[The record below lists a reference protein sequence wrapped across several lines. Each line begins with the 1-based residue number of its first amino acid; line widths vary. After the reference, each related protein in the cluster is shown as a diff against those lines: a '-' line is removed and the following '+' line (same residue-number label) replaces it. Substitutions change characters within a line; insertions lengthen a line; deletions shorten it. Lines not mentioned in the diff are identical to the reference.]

1 MANTLAGKAAIVTGS
16 GQGIG
21 RAIAMLLASE
31 GARVVTNSRS
41 PQSDGGTAATTAQ
54 EIIAAGAGQATAV
67 FADASTMAGAKAL
80 VDGCVAAYGRVDVLI
95 NNAGQGLQ
103 ATPFEEMTEEQWD
116 RDIAINLKSHFCCN
130 RLVAPL
136 MRAQG
141 WGRIVNTS
149 SMVVVNGTPGLS
161 AYGAAKAGVIA
172 LTVAMARELA
182 DTGVTVNCIMPTA
195 TTPRSERS
203 RAQRWAVTG
212 AAYGNSPNRTPEH
225 VAPLAG
231 FLASDAAAGIT
242 GQVFRAVAGH
252 VTLFGGMAPQHS
264 LTKQGRW
271 TVEELA
277 RELPQT
283 FGATLAPLPPAPIPN

>member
-1 MANTLAGKAAIVTGS
+1 MLAGKAAIVTGS

-21 RAIAMLLASE
+21 RAVAMLLASE

-54 EIIAAGAGQATAV
+54 EIVAAGGRATAV
-67 FADASTMAGAKAL
+67 FADASTMAGARAL
-80 VDGCVAAYGRVDVLI
+80 VDGCVAAYGRVDILI
-95 NNAGQGLQ
+95 NNAGQGLL
-103 ATPFEEMTEEQWD
+103 ASPFIEMSEEQWD
-116 RDIAINLKSHFCCN
+116 RDVAINLKSHFCCN
-130 RLVAPL
+130 RLAGP
-136 MRAQG
+136 MMKAQG

-149 SMVVVNGTPGLS
+149 SMVAVNGTPGLS

-172 LTVAMARELA
+172 LTVTMARELA
-182 DTGVTVNCIMPTA
+182 GTGVTVNCIMPTA
-195 TTPRSERS
+195 TTERSERT
-203 RAQRWAVTG
+203 RAERWKVTG

-225 VAPLAG
+225 IAPLSG

-252 VTLFGGMAPQHS
+252 VTLFGGLAPQHS

-283 FGATLAPLPPAPIPN
+283 FGATLAPPTPGPIPS

>member
-1 MANTLAGKAAIVTGS
+1 MANMLAGKTAIVTGS

-21 RAIAMLLASE
+21 RAVAMLLASE

-54 EIIAAGAGQATAV
+54 EIAAAGGKATAV
-67 FADASTMAGAKAL
+67 FADASTMAGARAL
-80 VDGCVAAYGRVDVLI
+80 VDGCVAAYGRVDILV
-95 NNAGQGLQ
+95 NNAGQGLE
-103 ATPFEEMTEEQWD
+103 ASPFIEMTEEQWD
-116 RDIAINLKSHFCCN
+116 RDVAINLKSHFCCN
-130 RLVAPL
+130 RLAGPM

-149 SMVVVNGTPGLS
+149 SMVAVNGTPGLS

-172 LTVAMARELA
+172 LTVTMGRELA
-182 DTGVTVNCIMPTA
+182 GTGVTVNCIMPTA
-195 TTPRSERS
+195 TTARSERT

-225 VAPLAG
+225 IAPLAG

-283 FGATLAPLPPAPIPN
+283 FGATLAPLPPGPIPS